1 MDNLNHLIQSD
12 IYECL
17 FSTTDAVIFQS
28 CVYLPSSEDNFAR
41 CDMEVRMITAFVS
54 AYVSLSLSSNTKT

>member
-17 FSTTDAVIFQS
+17 FSTTGAVIFQS
-28 CVYLPSSEDNFAR
+28 CVIFPSCEENFAR
-41 CDMEVRMITAFVS
+41 CDMEVRMIAAFVS
-54 AYVSLSLSSNTKT
+54 AYVSLSLSSNKKT

>member
-17 FSTTDAVIFQS
+17 FSITDVVIFQS
-28 CVYLPSSEDNFAR
+28 RV
-41 CDMEVRMITAFVS
+41 V
-54 AYVSLSLSSNTKT
+54 